1 MAKRSSA
8 SSQPAR
14 LKRMTSADIA
24 NREWTE
30 KERRALRRVARM
42 QAAGDDSGGARVCY
56 GRNFPKTD
64 FNYHNASLAGCGA
77 RCGAT
82 FRAPSF
88 RDISRD
94 YLNRE
99 ARNNF
104 LIEAAL
110 FAMIVITAALPL
122 LNGAHALA
130 GLVRSLGVI

>member
-1 MAKRSSA
+1 MPR
-8 SSQPAR
+8 
-14 LKRMTSADIA
+14 
-24 NREWTE
+24 
-30 KERRALRRVARM
+30 
-42 QAAGDDSGGARVCY
+42 
-56 GRNFPKTD
+56 
-64 FNYHNASLAGCGA
+64 SLAAADGA
-77 RCGAT
+77 ESHSALP
-82 FRAPSF
+82 PSF

-130 GLVRSLGVI
+130 GLVRSLGVL

>member
-1 MAKRSSA
+1 MKTTNQIPNTNKRH
-8 SSQPAR
+8 
-14 LKRMTSADIA
+14 
-24 NREWTE
+24 
-30 KERRALRRVARM
+30 
-42 QAAGDDSGGARVCY
+42 DSGSAHLRY

-64 FNYHNASLAGCGA
+64 FNYHNASLAGCGG
-77 RCGAT
+77 RCGVT

-130 GLVRSLGVI
+130 GLVRSLGVL

>member
-1 MAKRSSA
+1 MKTTNQIPNTNKRH
-8 SSQPAR
+8 
-14 LKRMTSADIA
+14 
-24 NREWTE
+24 
-30 KERRALRRVARM
+30 
-42 QAAGDDSGGARVCY
+42 DSGSVHLRY

-64 FNYHNASLAGCGA
+64 YNYHNASLAGCGA
-77 RCGAT
+77 GCGAT

-130 GLVRSLGVI
+130 GLVRSLGVL

>member
-1 MAKRSSA
+1 MKTTNQIPNTNKRH
-8 SSQPAR
+8 
-14 LKRMTSADIA
+14 
-24 NREWTE
+24 
-30 KERRALRRVARM
+30 
-42 QAAGDDSGGARVCY
+42 DSGSAHLRY
-56 GRNFPKTD
+56 GRSFPKTD

-104 LIEAAL
+104 LTETAL
-110 FAMIVITAALPL
+110 FATIMITVALPL
-122 LNGAHALA
+122 LNGARAVA
-130 GLVRSLGVI
+130 GLIRSLGVI

>member
-1 MAKRSSA
+1 MKTTNQIPNTNKRH
-8 SSQPAR
+8 
-14 LKRMTSADIA
+14 
-24 NREWTE
+24 
-30 KERRALRRVARM
+30 
-42 QAAGDDSGGARVCY
+42 DSGSARVCY

-64 FNYHNASLAGCGA
+64 FNYHSASLADCGA
-77 RCGAT
+77 GCGAT

-88 RDISRD
+88 CDISRD

-122 LNGAHALA
+122 LNGARAVA
-130 GLVRSLGVI
+130 GLIRSLGVL

>member
-1 MAKRSSA
+1 MKTTNQIPNTNKRH
-8 SSQPAR
+8 
-14 LKRMTSADIA
+14 
-24 NREWTE
+24 
-30 KERRALRRVARM
+30 
-42 QAAGDDSGGARVCY
+42 DSGSARVCY

-77 RCGAT
+77 T

-88 RDISRD
+88 CDISRD

-122 LNGAHALA
+122 FNGAHAVA
-130 GLVRSLGVI
+130 GLIRSLGVV